1 MTLYNDTLKMAAMRW
16 PCQTQPNWEDIT
28 KILNRIR
35 TPHFYEVSA
44 FNDEFGLVVAG
55 EKLTAERANTLFR
68 GAWEDQDS
76 HSWKPI
82 DETS

>member
-1 MTLYNDTLKMAAMRW
+1 M
-16 PCQTQPNWEDIT
+16 T

-35 TPHFYEVSA
+35 TPHFYEIPRRGEA
-44 FNDEFGLVVAG
+44 FGLLVAG
-55 EKLTAERANTLFR
+55 EKLTEERATALYT
-68 GAWEDQDS
+68 GAWEDEGS